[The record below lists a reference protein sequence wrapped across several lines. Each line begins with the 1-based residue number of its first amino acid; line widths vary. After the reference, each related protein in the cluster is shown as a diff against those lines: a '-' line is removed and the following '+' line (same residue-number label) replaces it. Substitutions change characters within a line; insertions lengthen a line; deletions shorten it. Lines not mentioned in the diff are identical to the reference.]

1 MLEQILL
8 SEEFVNII
16 GSLLVII
23 LGFVVKYLKENV
35 KNSTVTK
42 TVDIFERV
50 VNNSV
55 AFVQQTIVDDL
66 KEANADGKLTDEE
79 KEYVK
84 KRAIAAINAQLST
97 ESKEVLAQVFGDID
111 DIIDKWIESSV
122 TKLKK

>member
-8 SEEFVNII
+8 SEEFVNLI
-16 GSLLVII
+16 GFLLVIM

-50 VNNSV
+50 VNNSI

-97 ESKEVLAQVFGDID
+97 EAKEVLAQVFGDID

>member
-1 MLEQILL
+1 MLEQILS
-8 SEEFVNII
+8 SEEFINFTA
-16 GSLLVII
+16 SLIVII

-97 ESKEVLAQVFGDID
+97 EAKEVLAQVFGDID